1 MTLDHDLLHQLLG
14 DSLLPRDERFEFL
27 AALDRPPPGA
37 IRWRDELVERDWRQS
52 VSHIVSDEPIAWHP
66 RGRLVAP
73 EARPS
78 QTIAFAAGDY
88 YIQDAGSLLASRLLK
103 AAEGEV
109 ICDLCASPGGK
120 STAIL
125 EDIGDSGWLLANEAI
140 RTRLPALEFN
150 LARHGSPRFAV
161 SQLDPDSLAD
171 RVGPIFDA
179 VLVDAPCSGQT
190 LVSRGKQSDASWS
203 MRQVEHSAARQQRIL
218 TAAAR
223 LVRPGGRLVYS
234 TCTFA
239 VEENEARVEQFL
251 AEHRGWSQFPC
262 DELRRWQSPLL
273 ESAYRLWPHRDG
285 CAGAFAARLIRTTD
299 ESESERTNT
308 ARRWSERARRRR
320 QIELPSGFDAWGVLE
335 NAEVRGDAQ
344 RCFAWPIGAPGEMIE
359 AACSGPEVAFRK
371 GNTWFPSFALAL
383 RRDDAWSPNQTMS
396 IDAPQAAAYLRGESL
411 PCDRRGWLVVEHAG
425 HRLGWAK
432 SDGRQ
437 AKNQLPKPARL
448 ERIGEAG

>member
-14 DSLLPRDERFEFL
+14 DSLLPRDERSEFL
-27 AALDRPPPGA
+27 AALEQPPPGA
-37 IRWRDELVERDWRQS
+37 IRWRDELAERDWRES

-66 RGRLVAP
+66 RGRLVAK
-73 EARPS
+73 EARPP

-88 YIQDAGSLLASRLLK
+88 YIQDAGSLLASQLLK

-251 AEHRGWSQFPC
+251 AEHRGWSPFPC

-285 CAGAFAARLIRTTD
+285 CAGAF
-299 ESESERTNT
+299 
-308 ARRWSERARRRR
+308 
-320 QIELPSGFDAWGVLE
+320 
-335 NAEVRGDAQ
+335 
-344 RCFAWPIGAPGEMIE
+344 
-359 AACSGPEVAFRK
+359 
-371 GNTWFPSFALAL
+371 
-383 RRDDAWSPNQTMS
+383 
-396 IDAPQAAAYLRGESL
+396 
-411 PCDRRGWLVVEHAG
+411 
-425 HRLGWAK
+425 
-432 SDGRQ
+432 
-437 AKNQLPKPARL
+437 
-448 ERIGEAG
+448 